1 MADTKVPL
9 TITYRAPQTQPPL
22 FVAGT
27 FSQPQW
33 VPQEME
39 HTTGEDGEFTF
50 SKAFDVEPNSKIQYK
65 FRVGPGDWWVLDEG
79 AAIGILPAS
88 IASTVLSPQANT
100 IQ

>member
-39 HTTGEDGEFTF
+39 YATGKDGEFTF

-79 AAIGILPAS
+79 APIGILPAS
-88 IASTVLSPQANT
+88 TVSSPHANT